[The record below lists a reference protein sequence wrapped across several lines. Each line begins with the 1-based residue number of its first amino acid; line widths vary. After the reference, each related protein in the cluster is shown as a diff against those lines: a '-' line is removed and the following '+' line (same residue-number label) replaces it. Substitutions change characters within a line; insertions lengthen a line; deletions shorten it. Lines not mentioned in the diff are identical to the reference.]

1 MRLPIYIPE
10 LPAQKYSCHG
20 CGACCRDFTVQLTD
34 ADMQKLHDQGWK
46 ERLGQ
51 EYVVKFRGHSWLK
64 QTDDGACVFLGD
76 NGLCKVHAEFGLEA
90 KPLACQFFPFMLSPN
105 TRDTHVGISF
115 ACGSVVASKGAPL
128 QTHRDDVRRMGELLP
143 VSAPMPVKL
152 QGQLIATDTEVSMVE
167 GALDG
172 WLCKKNISPAVR
184 YQGLAWLITSLLQ
197 ANLANMR
204 GEKLRQLLSTL
215 TNAVEHEL
223 PLLDWPEPT
232 PRAWKLLRQAV
243 FTRIEDPKIGDLL
256 KRGKVATVFGQW
268 SRSRKWAAGKGMTP
282 KTQGFCSID
291 FAGFENTIGVFAIQL
306 NGDVQVQ
313 KTAPQ
318 VSSLHSLAREFAA
331 AITQQQDA
339 VAMDDLLQRWI
350 RATIL
355 GGRAWGSGLYGLP
368 IDQGLGLM
376 LVNLLTALWLA
387 RFHAAGRGA
396 QSVSLLDLQ
405 VAVGRVD
412 RTSGRAVWLATAGE
426 RLRVKW
432 LSHSDSMRLLVRALV

>member
-1 MRLPIYIPE
+1 MRLPIYIPQ
-10 LPAQKYSCHG
+10 LPGQKYSCHG
-20 CGACCRDFTVQLTD
+20 CGSCCRDFTVQLTR
-34 ADMQKLHDQGWK
+34 ADLQKLHEQGWK

-64 QTDDGACVFLGD
+64 QKDDGACVFLGD

-105 TRDTHVGISF
+105 VRDTHIGISF
-115 ACGSVVASKGAPL
+115 ACGSVMASKGAAL
-128 QTHRDDVRRMGELLP
+128 ESHRGDVRRMSELLP
-143 VSAPMPVKL
+143 ASAPMPVKL
-152 QGQLIATDTEVSMVE
+152 QDTRIASEAEVE
-167 GALDG
+167 IIETALDA
-172 WLCKKNISPAVR
+172 WLSKKTISPSMR

-197 ANLANMR
+197 ANLKNVR

-256 KRGKVATVFGQW
+256 KRGKVASVFGQW
-268 SRSRKWAAGKGMTP
+268 SRSRKWAAGKGITP
-282 KTQGFCSID
+282 QTQGFCSID
-291 FAGFENTIGVFAIQL
+291 FDRFQSTTGVFANHIE
-306 NGDVQVQ
+306 GDLQIQ
-313 KTAPQ
+313 KTPMHDA
-318 VSSLHSLAREFAA
+318 STHSLDAESSTAMLH
-331 AITQQQDA
+331 QQDFA
-339 VAMDDLLQRWI
+339 AMDDLLQRWI

-368 IDQGLGLM
+368 IDQGLGLV

-396 QSVSLLDLQ
+396 QQASLVDLQ

-412 RTSGRAVWLATAGE
+412 RTSGRAVWLASAGE

-432 LSHSDSMRLLVRALV
+432 LSHSDSLRLLARALV

>member
-1 MRLPIYIPE
+1 MRLPIYIPK
-10 LPAQKYSCHG
+10 LQGQKYSCHG

-34 ADMQKLHDQGWK
+34 TDLQKLHEQGWK

-51 EYVVKFRGHSWLK
+51 EYVVQFRGHSWLK

-105 TRDTHVGISF
+105 VRDTHVGISF
-115 ACGSVVASKGAPL
+115 ACGSVVASKGAEL
-128 QTHRDDVRRMGELLP
+128 ESHRGDVRRMSELLP
-143 VSAPMPVKL
+143 ASAPMPVQL
-152 QGQLIATDTEVSMVE
+152 QGKMIASETEIATIES
-167 GALDG
+167 ALDS
-172 WLCKKNISPAVR
+172 WLCKKNISPTVR

-197 ANLANMR
+197 ANLGNVR
-204 GEKLRQLLSTL
+204 GEKLRQLVSTL
-215 TNAVEHEL
+215 SDAVEQEL

-256 KRGKVATVFGQW
+256 KRGKVASVLGQW
-268 SRSRKWAAGKGMTP
+268 ARSRKWAVGKGISPQTA
-282 KTQGFCSID
+282 GFRSVD
-291 FAGFENTIGVFAIQL
+291 FASFESTFGVFDTSTTVI
-306 NGDVQVQ
+306 GDS
-313 KTAPQ
+313 TS
-318 VSSLHSLAREFAA
+318 VSVEAA
-331 AITQQQDA
+331 KNTLPDSQCHDA
-339 VAMDDLLQRWI
+339 EAMDDLLQRWI

-368 IDQGLGLM
+368 IDQGLGLIM
-376 LVNLLTALWLA
+376 VNLLTALWLA

-396 QSVSLLDLQ
+396 QHVSLLDLQ

-432 LSHSDSMRLLVRALV
+432 LSHSDSLRLLARALV

>member
-1 MRLPIYIPE
+1 MRLPIYIPK
-10 LPAQKYSCHG
+10 LQGQKYSCHG
-20 CGACCRDFTVQLTD
+20 CGSCCRDFTVQLTD
-34 ADMQKLHDQGWK
+34 TDLQKLNEQGWK

-51 EYVVKFRGHSWLK
+51 EYVVQFRGHSWLK

-105 TRDTHVGISF
+105 VRDTHVGISF
-115 ACGSVVASKGAPL
+115 ACGSVVASKGADL
-128 QTHRDDVRRMGELLP
+128 ESHRGDVRRMSELLP
-143 VSAPMPVKL
+143 ASAPMPVQL
-152 QGQLIATDTEVSMVE
+152 QGKLIASESEVATIE
-167 GALDG
+167 TALEG
-172 WLCKKNISPAVR
+172 WLRKKNISPAVR

-197 ANLANMR
+197 ANLGNVR
-204 GEKLRQLLSTL
+204 GEKFRQLVSTL
-215 TNAVEHEL
+215 SDAVEQEL
-223 PLLDWPEPT
+223 PLLDWPEPS

-256 KRGKVATVFGQW
+256 KRGKVASVLGQW
-268 SRSRKWAAGKGMTP
+268 ARSRKWAVGKGISP
-282 KTQGFCSID
+282 KTTGFSSVD
-291 FAGFENTIGVFAIQL
+291 FASFESTFGVFDTSTTSI
-306 NGDVQVQ
+306 GDS
-313 KTAPQ
+313 T
-318 VSSLHSLAREFAA
+318 SLSIEAA
-331 AITQQQDA
+331 KNTLTDSQSHDA
-339 VAMDDLLQRWI
+339 EAMDDLLQRWI

-368 IDQGLGLM
+368 IDQGLGLIM
-376 LVNLLTALWLA
+376 VNLLTALWLA

-396 QSVSLLDLQ
+396 QRVSLLDLQ

-432 LSHSDSMRLLVRALV
+432 LSHSDSLRLLARALV

>member
-152 QGQLIATDTEVSMVE
+152 QGQLIATDAEVSMVE

-172 WLCKKNISPAVR
+172 WLCKKKYFASRALPRLGVVDHVAV
-184 YQGLAWLITSLLQ
+184 T
-197 ANLANMR
+197 
-204 GEKLRQLLSTL
+204 GELGEYARREIKT
-215 TNAVEHEL
+215 TVEH
-223 PLLDWPEPT
+223 LD
-232 PRAWKLLRQAV
+232 Q
-243 FTRIEDPKIGDLL
+243 
-256 KRGKVATVFGQW
+256 RG
-268 SRSRKWAAGKGMTP
+268 
-282 KTQGFCSID
+282 
-291 FAGFENTIGVFAIQL
+291 
-306 NGDVQVQ
+306 
-313 KTAPQ
+313 
-318 VSSLHSLAREFAA
+318 
-331 AITQQQDA
+331 
-339 VAMDDLLQRWI
+339 
-350 RATIL
+350 
-355 GGRAWGSGLYGLP
+355 
-368 IDQGLGLM
+368 
-376 LVNLLTALWLA
+376 
-387 RFHAAGRGA
+387 
-396 QSVSLLDLQ
+396 
-405 VAVGRVD
+405 
-412 RTSGRAVWLATAGE
+412 
-426 RLRVKW
+426 
-432 LSHSDSMRLLVRALV
+432 

>member
-1 MRLPIYIPE
+1 MRLPIYVPK
-10 LPAQKYSCHG
+10 LQGQKYSCHG
-20 CGACCRDFTVQLTD
+20 CGSCCRDFTVQLTD
-34 ADMQKLHDQGWK
+34 TDLQKLNEQGWK

-51 EYVVKFRGHSWLK
+51 EYVVQFRGHSWLK

-105 TRDTHVGISF
+105 VRDTHVGISF
-115 ACGSVVASKGAPL
+115 ACGSVVASKGADL
-128 QTHRDDVRRMGELLP
+128 ESHRGDVRRMSELLP
-143 VSAPMPVKL
+143 ASAPMPVQL
-152 QGQLIATDTEVSMVE
+152 QGKLIASESEVATIE
-167 GALDG
+167 TALDG
-172 WLCKKNISPAVR
+172 WLRKKNISPAVR

-197 ANLANMR
+197 ANLGNVR
-204 GEKLRQLLSTL
+204 GEKLRQLASTL
-215 TNAVEHEL
+215 SDAVEQEL
-223 PLLDWPEPT
+223 PLLDWPEPS

-256 KRGKVATVFGQW
+256 KRGKVASVLGQW
-268 SRSRKWAAGKGMTP
+268 ARSRKWAVGKGIST
-282 KTQGFCSID
+282 KTAGFCSVD
-291 FAGFENTIGVFAIQL
+291 FASFESTFGVFDTSTTSI
-306 NGDVQVQ
+306 GDS
-313 KTAPQ
+313 T
-318 VSSLHSLAREFAA
+318 SLSIEAA
-331 AITQQQDA
+331 KNTLTDSQSHDA
-339 VAMDDLLQRWI
+339 EAMDDLLQRWI

-368 IDQGLGLM
+368 IDQGLGLIM
-376 LVNLLTALWLA
+376 VNLLTALWLA

-396 QSVSLLDLQ
+396 QHVSLLDLQ

-432 LSHSDSMRLLVRALV
+432 LSHSDSLRLLARALV

>member
-20 CGACCRDFTVQLTD
+20 CGSCCRDFTVQLTD

-105 TRDTHVGISF
+105 TRDTHIGISF

-143 VSAPMPVKL
+143 VSGPMPVKL
-152 QGQLIATDTEVSMVE
+152 QGQLIATDAEVSMVE

-256 KRGKVATVFGQW
+256 KRGKVASVFGQW

-291 FAGFENTIGVFAIQL
+291 FAGFEHTIGVFAIQL

>member
-115 ACGSVVASKGAPL
+115 ACGSVIASKGAPL

-152 QGQLIATDTEVSMVE
+152 QGQLIATDAEVSMVE

-256 KRGKVATVFGQW
+256 KRGKVASVFGQW

>member
-1 MRLPIYIPE
+1 MRLPIYIPQ
-10 LPAQKYSCHG
+10 LPGQKYSCHG
-20 CGACCRDFTVQLTD
+20 CGSCCRDFTVQLTR
-34 ADMQKLHDQGWK
+34 ADLQKLHEQGWK

-51 EYVVKFRGHSWLK
+51 EYVVQFRGHSWLK
-64 QTDDGACVFLGD
+64 QKDDGACVFLGD

-105 TRDTHVGISF
+105 VRDTHIGISF
-115 ACGSVVASKGAPL
+115 ACGSVMASKGAQL
-128 QTHRDDVRRMGELLP
+128 ESHRGDVRRMSELLP
-143 VSAPMPVKL
+143 ASAPMPVKL
-152 QGQLIATDTEVSMVE
+152 QDNLIASEAEVDMIE
-167 GALDG
+167 TALDA
-172 WLCKKNISPAVR
+172 WLCKKTISPSMR

-197 ANLANMR
+197 ANFKNVR

-256 KRGKVATVFGQW
+256 KRGKVASVFGQW
-268 SRSRKWAAGKGMTP
+268 SRSRKWAAGTGITP
-282 KTQGFCSID
+282 QTQDFCSID
-291 FAGFENTIGVFAIQL
+291 FDRFESTAGVFANHIE
-306 NGDVQVQ
+306 GDLQIQ
-313 KTAPQ
+313 KTPMHDA
-318 VSSLHSLAREFAA
+318 STHSLDAQSSTAMLH
-331 AITQQQDA
+331 QQDST
-339 VAMDDLLQRWI
+339 AMDDLLQRWI

-368 IDQGLGLM
+368 IDQGLGLI

-396 QSVSLLDLQ
+396 QRASLVDLQ

-432 LSHSDSMRLLVRALV
+432 LSHSDSLRLLACALV

>member
-1 MRLPIYIPE
+1 MRLPIYIPQ
-10 LPAQKYSCHG
+10 LPGQKYSCHG
-20 CGACCRDFTVQLTD
+20 CGSCCRDFTVQLTR
-34 ADMQKLHDQGWK
+34 ADLQKLHEQGWK

-51 EYVVKFRGHSWLK
+51 EYVVQFRGHSWLK
-64 QTDDGACVFLGD
+64 QKDDGACVFLGD

-105 TRDTHVGISF
+105 VRDTHIGISF
-115 ACGSVVASKGAPL
+115 ACGSVMASKGAQL
-128 QTHRDDVRRMGELLP
+128 ESHRGDVRRMSELLP
-143 VSAPMPVKL
+143 ASAPMPVKL
-152 QGQLIATDTEVSMVE
+152 QDNLIASEAEVDMIE
-167 GALDG
+167 TAFDA
-172 WLCKKNISPAVR
+172 WLSKKTISPTMR

-197 ANLANMR
+197 ANFKNVR

-256 KRGKVATVFGQW
+256 KRGKVASVLGQW
-268 SRSRKWAAGKGMTP
+268 SRSRKWATGKGITP
-282 KTQGFCSID
+282 QTQGFCSID
-291 FAGFENTIGVFAIQL
+291 FDRFESTAGVFANHIE
-306 NGDVQVQ
+306 GDLQIQ
-313 KTAPQ
+313 KTPMHDA
-318 VSSLHSLAREFAA
+318 SSHSLDAQSSPAMLH
-331 AITQQQDA
+331 QQDST
-339 VAMDDLLQRWI
+339 AMDDLLQRWI

-368 IDQGLGLM
+368 IDQGLGLI

-396 QSVSLLDLQ
+396 QRATLVDLQ

-432 LSHSDSMRLLVRALV
+432 LSHSDSLRLLACALV

>member
-1 MRLPIYIPE
+1 MRLPIYVPK
-10 LPAQKYSCHG
+10 LQGQKYSCHG
-20 CGACCRDFTVQLTD
+20 CGSCCRDFTVQLTD
-34 ADMQKLHDQGWK
+34 TDLQKLNEQGWK

-51 EYVVKFRGHSWLK
+51 EYVVQFRGHSWLK

-105 TRDTHVGISF
+105 VRDTHVGISF
-115 ACGSVVASKGAPL
+115 ACGSVVASKGADL
-128 QTHRDDVRRMGELLP
+128 ESHRGDVRRMSELLP
-143 VSAPMPVKL
+143 ASAPMPVQL
-152 QGQLIATDTEVSMVE
+152 QGKLIASESEVATIE
-167 GALDG
+167 TALDG
-172 WLCKKNISPAVR
+172 WLRKKNISPAVR

-197 ANLANMR
+197 ANLGNVR
-204 GEKLRQLLSTL
+204 GEKLRQLANTLSD
-215 TNAVEHEL
+215 AVEQEL
-223 PLLDWPEPT
+223 PLLDWPEPS

-256 KRGKVATVFGQW
+256 KRGKVASVLGQW
-268 SRSRKWAAGKGMTP
+268 ARSRKWAVGKGISP
-282 KTQGFCSID
+282 KTAGFRSVD
-291 FAGFENTIGVFAIQL
+291 FASFESTFGVFDTSTTSI
-306 NGDVQVQ
+306 GDS
-313 KTAPQ
+313 T
-318 VSSLHSLAREFAA
+318 SLSIEAA
-331 AITQQQDA
+331 KNTLTDSQSHDA
-339 VAMDDLLQRWI
+339 EAMDDLLQRWI

-368 IDQGLGLM
+368 IDQGLGLIM
-376 LVNLLTALWLA
+376 VNLLTALWLA

-396 QSVSLLDLQ
+396 QHVSLLDLQ

-432 LSHSDSMRLLVRALV
+432 LSHSDSLRLLARALV

>member
-1 MRLPIYIPE
+1 MRLPIYIPK
-10 LPAQKYSCHG
+10 LQGQKYSCHG

-34 ADMQKLHDQGWK
+34 TDLQKLHEQGWK

-51 EYVVKFRGHSWLK
+51 EYVVQFRGHSWLK

-105 TRDTHVGISF
+105 VRDTHVGISF
-115 ACGSVVASKGAPL
+115 ACGSVVASKGAEL
-128 QTHRDDVRRMGELLP
+128 ESHRGDVRRMSELLP
-143 VSAPMPVKL
+143 ASAPMPVQL
-152 QGQLIATDTEVSMVE
+152 QGKLIASETEIATIES
-167 GALDG
+167 ALDA

-184 YQGLAWLITSLLQ
+184 YQGLAWVITSLLQ
-197 ANLANMR
+197 ANLGNVR
-204 GEKLRQLLSTL
+204 GEKLRQLVTTLS
-215 TNAVEHEL
+215 NAVEQEL

-256 KRGKVATVFGQW
+256 KRGKVASVLGQW
-268 SRSRKWAAGKGMTP
+268 ARSRKWAVGKGISPQTA
-282 KTQGFCSID
+282 GFRSVD
-291 FAGFENTIGVFAIQL
+291 FASFESTFGVFDTSTTVI
-306 NGDVQVQ
+306 GDS
-313 KTAPQ
+313 TS
-318 VSSLHSLAREFAA
+318 VSVEAA
-331 AITQQQDA
+331 KNTLLDSQSHDA
-339 VAMDDLLQRWI
+339 VAMDHLLQRWI

-368 IDQGLGLM
+368 IDQGLGLIM
-376 LVNLLTALWLA
+376 VNLLTALWLA

-396 QSVSLLDLQ
+396 QHVSLVDLQ

-432 LSHSDSMRLLVRALV
+432 LSHSDSLRLLARALV

>member
-20 CGACCRDFTVQLTD
+20 CGSCCRDFTVQLTD

-152 QGQLIATDTEVSMVE
+152 QGQLIATDAEVSIVV

-256 KRGKVATVFGQW
+256 KRGKVASVFGQW

-291 FAGFENTIGVFAIQL
+291 FAGFQNTIGVFAIQL

-318 VSSLHSLAREFAA
+318 VSSLHSLAREFAT

>member
-20 CGACCRDFTVQLTD
+20 CGSCCRDFTVQLTD

-143 VSAPMPVKL
+143 ASAPMPVKL
-152 QGQLIATDTEVSMVE
+152 QDQLIATDAEVSMVE

-197 ANLANMR
+197 ANLKNVR

-256 KRGKVATVFGQW
+256 KRGKVASVFGQW

-291 FAGFENTIGVFAIQL
+291 FAEFENTIGVFAIQL

-368 IDQGLGLM
+368 IDQGLGLI

-432 LSHSDSMRLLVRALV
+432 LSHSDSMRLLVRVLV

>member
-20 CGACCRDFTVQLTD
+20 CGSCCRDFTVQLTD

-152 QGQLIATDTEVSMVE
+152 QGQLIATDAEVSMVE

-256 KRGKVATVFGQW
+256 KRGKVASVFGQW
-268 SRSRKWAAGKGMTP
+268 SRSRKWASGKGMTP

-368 IDQGLGLM
+368 IDQGLGLI

>member
-1 MRLPIYIPE
+1 MRLPIYVPK
-10 LPAQKYSCHG
+10 LQGQKYSCHG
-20 CGACCRDFTVQLTD
+20 CGSCCRDFTVQLTD
-34 ADMQKLHDQGWK
+34 TDLQKLNEQGWK

-51 EYVVKFRGHSWLK
+51 EYVVQFRGHSWLK

-105 TRDTHVGISF
+105 VRDTHVGISF
-115 ACGSVVASKGAPL
+115 ACGSVVASKGADL
-128 QTHRDDVRRMGELLP
+128 ESHRGDVRRMSELLP
-143 VSAPMPVKL
+143 ASAPMPVQL
-152 QGQLIATDTEVSMVE
+152 QGKLIASESEVATIE
-167 GALDG
+167 TALDG
-172 WLCKKNISPAVR
+172 WLCKKNISPALR

-197 ANLANMR
+197 ANLGNVR
-204 GEKLRQLLSTL
+204 GEKLRQLASTL
-215 TNAVEHEL
+215 SDAVEQEL
-223 PLLDWPEPT
+223 PLLDWPEPS

-256 KRGKVATVFGQW
+256 KRGKVASVLGQW
-268 SRSRKWAAGKGMTP
+268 ARSRKWAVGKGISP
-282 KTQGFCSID
+282 KTAGFRSVDFASFESTFGVFDTSTTSID
-291 FAGFENTIGVFAIQL
+291 DSTSLSIEAAKNTLTDSQ
-306 NGDVQVQ
+306 
-313 KTAPQ
+313 
-318 VSSLHSLAREFAA
+318 SH
-331 AITQQQDA
+331 DA
-339 VAMDDLLQRWI
+339 EAMDDLLQRWI

-368 IDQGLGLM
+368 IDQGLGLIM
-376 LVNLLTALWLA
+376 VNLLTALWLA

-396 QSVSLLDLQ
+396 QHVSLLDLQ

-432 LSHSDSMRLLVRALV
+432 LSHSDSLRLLARALV

>member
-1 MRLPIYIPE
+1 MRLPMYIPE

-20 CGACCRDFTVQLTD
+20 CGSCCRDFTVQLTD

-143 VSAPMPVKL
+143 VSGPMPVKL
-152 QGQLIATDTEVSMVE
+152 QGQLIATDAEVSMVE

-256 KRGKVATVFGQW
+256 KRGKVASVFGQW
-268 SRSRKWAAGKGMTP
+268 SRSRKWASGKGMTP
-282 KTQGFCSID
+282 KTQGFSSID

-368 IDQGLGLM
+368 IDQGLGLI

>member
-20 CGACCRDFTVQLTD
+20 CGSCCRDFTVQLTD

-143 VSAPMPVKL
+143 ASAPMPVKL
-152 QGQLIATDTEVSMVE
+152 QDQLIATDAEVSMVE

-223 PLLDWPEPT
+223 PLLDWPKPT

-256 KRGKVATVFGQW
+256 KRGKVASVFGQW

>member
-20 CGACCRDFTVQLTD
+20 CGSCCRDFTVQLTR
-34 ADMQKLHDQGWK
+34 ADLQKLHEQGWK

-51 EYVVKFRGHSWLK
+51 EYVVQFRGHSWLK

-105 TRDTHVGISF
+105 VRDTYVGISF
-115 ACGSVVASKGAPL
+115 ACGSVVASKGAEL
-128 QTHRDDVRRMGELLP
+128 ESHRGDVRRMSELLP
-143 VSAPMPVKL
+143 ASAPMPVQL
-152 QGQLIATDTEVSMVE
+152 QGKLIASETEIATIES
-167 GALDG
+167 ALDA
-172 WLCKKNISPAVR
+172 WLCKKNISPTVR
-184 YQGLAWLITSLLQ
+184 YQGLAWVITSLLQ
-197 ANLANMR
+197 ANLGNVR
-204 GEKLRQLLSTL
+204 GEKLRQLVSTL
-215 TNAVEHEL
+215 SDAVEQEL

-256 KRGKVATVFGQW
+256 KRGKVASVLGQW
-268 SRSRKWAAGKGMTP
+268 ARSRKWAVGKGISPQTA
-282 KTQGFCSID
+282 GFRSVD
-291 FAGFENTIGVFAIQL
+291 FASFESTFGVFDTSTTVI
-306 NGDVQVQ
+306 GDS
-313 KTAPQ
+313 TS
-318 VSSLHSLAREFAA
+318 VSVEAAKNTLPHSQSHNSE
-331 AITQQQDA
+331 
-339 VAMDDLLQRWI
+339 AMDDLLQRWI

-368 IDQGLGLM
+368 IDQGLGLIM
-376 LVNLLTALWLA
+376 VNLLTALWLA

-396 QSVSLLDLQ
+396 QHVSLLDLQ

-432 LSHSDSMRLLVRALV
+432 LSHSDSLRLLARALV

>member
-20 CGACCRDFTVQLTD
+20 CGSCCRDFTVQLTD

-105 TRDTHVGISF
+105 TRDTHIGISF

-152 QGQLIATDTEVSMVE
+152 QGQLIATDAEVSMVE

-256 KRGKVATVFGQW
+256 KRGKVASVFGQW

-368 IDQGLGLM
+368 IDQGLGLI

>member
-20 CGACCRDFTVQLTD
+20 CGSCCRDFTVQLTD
-34 ADMQKLHDQGWK
+34 ADVQKLHEQGWK

-115 ACGSVVASKGAPL
+115 ACGSVLASKGAPL
-128 QTHRDDVRRMGELLP
+128 QTHRADVRRMSELLP
-143 VSAPMPVKL
+143 ASAPMLVKL
-152 QGQLIATDTEVSMVE
+152 QGQLIATDAEVSIVE
-167 GALDG
+167 AALDG
-172 WLCKKNISPAVR
+172 WLCKKNISPAMR

-197 ANLANMR
+197 ANLANVR

-223 PLLDWPEPT
+223 PLLDWPMP
-232 PRAWKLLRQAV
+232 PLRAWKLLRQAV

-256 KRGKVATVFGQW
+256 KRGKMVSVFGQW
-268 SRSRKWAAGKGMTP
+268 ARSRKWAVGKGISPQTTGFRSVDFASFESTLGVFDAP
-282 KTQGFCSID
+282 KTLISDGTSISVE
-291 FAGFENTIGVFAIQL
+291 AAKNTLTDSQ
-306 NGDVQVQ
+306 
-313 KTAPQ
+313 
-318 VSSLHSLAREFAA
+318 SH
-331 AITQQQDA
+331 DA
-339 VAMDDLLQRWI
+339 EAMDDLLQRWI

-368 IDQGLGLM
+368 IDQGLGLIV
-376 LVNLLTALWLA
+376 VNLLTALWLA
-387 RFHAAGRGA
+387 RFNAAGRGA
-396 QSVSLLDLQ
+396 QHVSLLDLQ

-432 LSHSDSMRLLVRALV
+432 LSHSDSLRLLARALV

>member
-20 CGACCRDFTVQLTD
+20 CGSCCRDFTVQLTD

-143 VSAPMPVKL
+143 ASAPMPVKL
-152 QGQLIATDTEVSMVE
+152 QDQLIATDAEVSMVE

-172 WLCKKNISPAVR
+172 WLCKKNISPATR

-197 ANLANMR
+197 ANLKNVR

-256 KRGKVATVFGQW
+256 KRGKVASVFGQW

-282 KTQGFCSID
+282 QTQGFCSID

-313 KTAPQ
+313 MTAPQ

-412 RTSGRAVWLATAGE
+412 RTSGRAVWLATTGE

>member
-1 MRLPIYIPE
+1 MRLPIYIPK
-10 LPAQKYSCHG
+10 LQGQKYSCHG

-34 ADMQKLHDQGWK
+34 TDLQKLHEQGWK

-51 EYVVKFRGHSWLK
+51 EYVVQFRGHSWLK

-105 TRDTHVGISF
+105 VRDTHVGISF
-115 ACGSVVASKGAPL
+115 ACGSVVASKGAEL
-128 QTHRDDVRRMGELLP
+128 ESHRGDVRRMSELLP
-143 VSAPMPVKL
+143 ASAPMPVQL
-152 QGQLIATDTEVSMVE
+152 QGKMIASETEIATIES
-167 GALDG
+167 ALDS
-172 WLCKKNISPAVR
+172 WLYKKNISPTVR

-197 ANLANMR
+197 ANLGNVR
-204 GEKLRQLLSTL
+204 GDKLRQLVSTL
-215 TNAVEHEL
+215 SDAVEQEL
-223 PLLDWPEPT
+223 PLLDWPKPT

-243 FTRIEDPKIGDLL
+243 FTRIEDPKIGELL
-256 KRGKVATVFGQW
+256 KRGKAASVLGQW
-268 SRSRKWAAGKGMTP
+268 ARSRKWAVGKGISPQT
-282 KTQGFCSID
+282 TGFRSVD
-291 FAGFENTIGVFAIQL
+291 FARFESTFGVF
-306 NGDVQVQ
+306 DTSTTVMDDSTSFSV
-313 KTAPQ
+313 
-318 VSSLHSLAREFAA
+318 EAA
-331 AITQQQDA
+331 KNTLPDSQSHDA
-339 VAMDDLLQRWI
+339 EAMDDLLQRWI

-368 IDQGLGLM
+368 IDQGLGLIM
-376 LVNLLTALWLA
+376 VNLLTALWLA

-396 QSVSLLDLQ
+396 QHVSLLDLQ

-432 LSHSDSMRLLVRALV
+432 LSHSDSLRLLARALV

>member
-20 CGACCRDFTVQLTD
+20 CGSCCRDFTVQLTD

-143 VSAPMPVKL
+143 ASAPMPVKL
-152 QGQLIATDTEVSMVE
+152 QDQLIATDAEVSMVE

-197 ANLANMR
+197 ANLKNVR

-256 KRGKVATVFGQW
+256 KRGKVASVFGQW

-368 IDQGLGLM
+368 IDQGLGLI

>member
-152 QGQLIATDTEVSMVE
+152 QGQLIATDAEVSMVE

-256 KRGKVATVFGQW
+256 KRGKVASVFGQW

-368 IDQGLGLM
+368 IDQGLGLI

-396 QSVSLLDLQ
+396 QSVSLLDLE

>member
-1 MRLPIYIPE
+1 MRLPIYIPK
-10 LPAQKYSCHG
+10 LQGQKYSCHG
-20 CGACCRDFTVQLTD
+20 CGSCCRDFTVQLTD
-34 ADMQKLHDQGWK
+34 TDLQKLNEQSWK

-51 EYVVKFRGHSWLK
+51 DYVVKFRGHSWLK

-105 TRDTHVGISF
+105 VRDTHVGISF
-115 ACGSVVASKGAPL
+115 ACGSVVASKGAEL
-128 QTHRDDVRRMGELLP
+128 ESHRGDVRRMSELLP
-143 VSAPMPVKL
+143 ASAPMPVHL
-152 QGQLIATDTEVSMVE
+152 QGKLIASESEVATIE
-167 GALDG
+167 TALDG
-172 WLCKKNISPAVR
+172 WLCKKNISPALR

-197 ANLANMR
+197 ANLGNVR
-204 GEKLRQLLSTL
+204 GEKFRQLVSTL
-215 TNAVEHEL
+215 SDAVEQEL

-256 KRGKVATVFGQW
+256 KRGKVASVFGQW
-268 SRSRKWAAGKGMTP
+268 SRSRKWAAGTGITP
-282 KTQGFCSID
+282 QTAGFSSID
-291 FAGFENTIGVFAIQL
+291 FARFESTAGVFANQVD
-306 NGDVQVQ
+306 GDGQ
-313 KTAPQ
+313 PQ
-318 VSSLHSLAREFAA
+318 MTPMHDASTHSLAAQSCAVMLQQPDAA
-331 AITQQQDA
+331 
-339 VAMDDLLQRWI
+339 AMDDLLQRWI

-368 IDQGLGLM
+368 IDQGLGLIM
-376 LVNLLTALWLA
+376 VNLLTALWLA

-396 QSVSLLDLQ
+396 QHVSLLDLQ

-432 LSHSDSMRLLVRALV
+432 LSHSDSLRLLARALV

>member
-20 CGACCRDFTVQLTD
+20 CGSCCRDFTVQLTD

-152 QGQLIATDTEVSMVE
+152 QGQLIATDAEVSMVE

-172 WLCKKNISPAVR
+172 WLCKKNISPAMR

-256 KRGKVATVFGQW
+256 KRGKVASVFGQW

>member
-1 MRLPIYIPE
+1 MRLPIYIPK
-10 LPAQKYSCHG
+10 LQGQKYSCHG

-34 ADMQKLHDQGWK
+34 TDLQKLHEQGWK

-51 EYVVKFRGHSWLK
+51 EYVVQFRGHSWLK

-105 TRDTHVGISF
+105 VRDTHVGMSF
-115 ACGSVVASKGAPL
+115 ACGSVVASKGAEL
-128 QTHRDDVRRMGELLP
+128 ESHRGDVRRMSELLP
-143 VSAPMPVKL
+143 ASAPMPVRL
-152 QGQLIATDTEVSMVE
+152 QGKLIASEAEVAIVE
-167 GALDG
+167 AALDA
-172 WLCKKNISPAVR
+172 WLCKKNISPALR
-184 YQGLAWLITSLLQ
+184 YQGFAWLVTSLLQ
-197 ANLANMR
+197 ANLGNVR
-204 GEKLRQLLSTL
+204 GEKFRQLVSTL
-215 TNAVEHEL
+215 SNAVEQEL

-256 KRGKVATVFGQW
+256 KRGKVASVLGQW
-268 SRSRKWAAGKGMTP
+268 ARSRKWAAGRGMTP
-282 KTQGFCSID
+282 QTAGFSSID
-291 FAGFENTIGVFAIQL
+291 FARFESTAGVFANQVD
-306 NGDVQVQ
+306 GDDQSQ
-313 KTAPQ
+313 MTPMHDA
-318 VSSLHSLAREFAA
+318 STHSLTAQSCAVMSQQPDAA
-331 AITQQQDA
+331 
-339 VAMDDLLQRWI
+339 AMDDLLQRWI

-368 IDQGLGLM
+368 IDQGLGLIM
-376 LVNLLTALWLA
+376 VNLLTALWLA

-396 QSVSLLDLQ
+396 QHVSLLDLQ

-432 LSHSDSMRLLVRALV
+432 LSHSDSLRMLVRALV